1 MAERNERSQTNET
14 NQIDQTN
21 EMDQTNRLRP
31 HPLRLTR
38 FTFHAPCPR
47 YPLFAFPA
55 KQQCLYFLPLPQGQG
70 ALPSIPWPRRGT
82 KGSSDSVSW

>member
-1 MAERNERSQTNET
+1 MAERNERNQTNET

-31 HPLRLTR
+31 HPLRLT
-38 FTFHAPCPR
+38 FHLSRSLPC
-47 YPLFAFPA
+47 YPLFTFPA
-55 KQQCLYFLPLPQGQG
+55 KQQSLYFLPLPQGQG